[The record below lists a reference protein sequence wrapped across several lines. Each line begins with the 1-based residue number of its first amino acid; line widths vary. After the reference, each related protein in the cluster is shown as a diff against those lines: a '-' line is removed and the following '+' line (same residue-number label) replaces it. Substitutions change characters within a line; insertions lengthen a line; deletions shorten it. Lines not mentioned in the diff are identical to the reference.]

1 MSIFVALIYTP
12 LLLQHTIYQP
22 YDYTSTCP
30 GMFPTPCFM
39 FFSRFTSQ
47 SDNYYSM
54 TLMGFAVAGTMI
66 SIQQWVAYD
75 I

>member
-1 MSIFVALIYTP
+1 
-12 LLLQHTIYQP
+12 
-22 YDYTSTCP
+22 
-30 GMFPTPCFM
+30 M

-47 SDNYYSM
+47 SDNYYSL
-54 TLMGFAVAGTMI
+54 TLMGFAVAGTML